1 MDFDF
6 SNFSPVNPTFN
17 IDTSGIEE
25 TMRAVDEANR
35 EKREREQRQLEAI
48 EATANNTAE
57 TNSRLNKVIDNQNE
71 YIEALKK
78 QIELQKEQ
86 LEMSQSQLQI
96 LTNIFASGE
105 DGVAVEK
112 EIMKLIQSEIDE
124 KHPLWDYVKDK
135 GGDIAVAGITTGVP
149 VLYKAFKAFLA
160 TKGIILP

>member
-6 SNFSPVNPTFN
+6 TNLPPVYPEFK
-17 IDTSGIEE
+17 IDTSGIKE

-35 EKREREQRQLEAI
+35 IKREREQRQLEAI

-57 TNSRLNKVIDNQNE
+57 TNNRLNKVIDNQNE

-78 QIELQKEQ
+78 QLELHKKQ

-135 GGDIAVAGITTGVP
+135 GGDIAVAGITTGGP
-149 VLYKAFKAFLA
+149 ILYKVFKAFLT
-160 TKGIILP
+160 TKGIVLP